1 MAAGQGAVLGTA
13 SADPNQGF
21 EGLAF
26 RPDAVRSR
34 EAASSTWPTSGR
46 PRWWS
51 RSRSTP
57 SRAAGTLGADVVKGR
72 WEMSGYEDLTAIT
85 YVAELDRLLVLSD
98 AQDVLI
104 VLRTDGSV
112 ERDVP
117 VPGKQQEGVAVDAE
131 GNVWI
136 ADDKD
141 KSVLKLEG
149 GLDTLARRESR
160 RSRRSP
166 AGAARARPSPG

>member
-1 MAAGQGAVLGTA
+1 MVVAIAF
-13 SADPNQGF
+13 DPD
-21 EGLAF
+21 
-26 RPDAVRSR
+26 RP
-34 EAASSTWPTSGR
+34 
-46 PRWWS
+46 
-51 RSRSTP
+51 
-57 SRAAGTLGADVVKGR
+57 AGTLGADTVKGR

-104 VLRTDGSV
+104 VVRADGSV

-117 VPGKQQEGVAVDAE
+117 VPGRQQEGVAVDGK

-141 KSVLKLEG
+141 KSVLELEG
-149 GLDTLARRESR
+149 GLDVLRDEESEE
-160 RSRRSP
+160 
-166 AGAARARPSPG
+166 RAQPDGRGTGLRIPG